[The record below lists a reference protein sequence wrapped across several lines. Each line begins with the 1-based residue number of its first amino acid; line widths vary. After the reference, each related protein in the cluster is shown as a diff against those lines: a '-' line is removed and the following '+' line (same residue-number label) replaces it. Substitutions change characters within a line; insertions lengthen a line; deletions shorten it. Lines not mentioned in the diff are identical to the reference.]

1 MLNTTKI
8 NGRSKKKP
16 TIDIEKTRQ
25 AWTKLNQILFIP
37 RNESEY
43 EQLVIILDNLIDEIG
58 ENESHPLASLMELL
72 GILIENYEQENVPE
86 L

>member
-1 MLNTTKI
+1 ME
-8 NGRSKKKP
+8 GVKKKP

-25 AWTKLNQILFIP
+25 ARINLNQILFIP
-37 RNESEY
+37 RSESEC
-43 EQLVIILDNLIDEIG
+43 EQLVIMLDNLIDEIG
-58 ENESHPLASLMELL
+58 ENENHPLASLMEIL

>member
-1 MLNTTKI
+1 M
-8 NGRSKKKP
+8 P

-25 AWTKLNQILFIP
+25 AWTNLKQILFIP

-43 EQLVIILDNLIDEIG
+43 EQLVIMLDNLIDEIG
-58 ENESHPLASLMELL
+58 KNENHPLASLMEIL
-72 GILIENYEQENVPE
+72 GILIENYEQENVPQ

>member
-1 MLNTTKI
+1 M
-8 NGRSKKKP
+8 P

-25 AWTKLNQILFIP
+25 AWTNLKQILFIP
-37 RNESEY
+37 RSESEY
-43 EQLVIILDNLIDEIG
+43 EQLVIMLDNLIDEIG
-58 ENESHPLASLMELL
+58 ENENHSLASLMEIL

>member
-1 MLNTTKI
+1 MLNTKKI

-16 TIDIEKTRQ
+16 TIDIEKTQQ
-25 AWTKLNQILFIP
+25 AWTNSKPIFFIP
-37 RNESEY
+37 RSESEY
-43 EQLVIILDNLIDEIG
+43 EQLVIMLDNLIDEIG
-58 ENESHPLASLMELL
+58 ENENHPLASLMEIL